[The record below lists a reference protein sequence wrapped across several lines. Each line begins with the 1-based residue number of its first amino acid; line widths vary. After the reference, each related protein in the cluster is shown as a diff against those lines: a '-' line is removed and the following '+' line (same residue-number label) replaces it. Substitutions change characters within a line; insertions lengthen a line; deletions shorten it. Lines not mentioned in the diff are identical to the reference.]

1 MQTDYKEMENV
12 SLNRIRQKLT
22 SQSGASIT
30 YALLLFLV
38 CAVVSSVVLAAGTA
52 ASGRMSQS
60 VSNDQRYYSVTSAA
74 EFLKKEIDGES
85 VVLKKAA
92 TDGDDAYAASGSVK
106 KLFSDISKSA
116 ILISKGSTGP
126 YTQEYQLSVS
136 GSETETLVDIDSS
149 VEKFNDTNTPV
160 LKMIITN
167 HPADSDKEKDKLFS
181 IDLEFTAS
189 IESRKEKKKKDVQ
202 KVTWSFYRLSIVQ
215 AA

>member
-1 MQTDYKEMENV
+1 M
-12 SLNRIRQKLT
+12 NRLRQKLT

-106 KLFSDISKSA
+106 KLFSVISKSA
-116 ILISKGSTGP
+116 ILISKGAPGP
-126 YTQEYQLSVS
+126 YQQDYQLSVS
-136 GSETETLVDIDSS
+136 GSETETLVDIESS
-149 VEKFNDTNTPV
+149 VEKFDDTNTPV

-189 IESRKEKKKKDVQ
+189 IESHKEKKKKDVQ

>member
-1 MQTDYKEMENV
+1 M
-12 SLNRIRQKLT
+12 NRIRQKLT